1 MSGTTKAIWGA
12 AALISGV
19 TVITSVL
26 LYDAID
32 KSNKRYS
39 SYILSELRRY

>member
-19 TVITSVL
+19 TVITSIL

-39 SYILSELRRY
+39 SYIIKELWRH

>member
-19 TVITSVL
+19 TVVTSIL

-32 KSNKRYS
+32 KNNKRYS
-39 SYILSELRRY
+39 SYIIKELWRH